1 MVPGE
6 HLGVALLAQDRVGG
20 GGDGGCA
27 GTAGC
32 LDSAEK
38 KPDAH

>member
-20 GGDGGCA
+20 GGGRCA